1 MILVT
6 RLDGSELFLNCDL
19 VETVEHTPD
28 TVVSLLN
35 GHKLV
40 VRESVEEFAERVIQ
54 YRQKINSCPLLRGQ
68 AVGPPPVVL
77 AGRESV
83 R

>member
-19 VETVEHTPD
+19 VETVERTPD

-40 VRESVEEFAERVIQ
+40 VRESVEELAERVIQ
-54 YRQKINSCPLLRGQ
+54 YRQKIHSCPFLRGQ
-68 AVGPPPVVL
+68 AVGPPAPAV
-77 AGRESV
+77 AGHDSV